1 MYFCLKKRPYF
12 ARIFTKMSPYE
23 EFSHT
28 DDIVLIMWIAG
39 LARQYLNLLLSHTF
53 QTCTLFH
60 QGNARNHCGGRG
72 HWAQAE
78 ARVCCQLEAFWMGS
92 GGSLSS
98 FEAIISFHFFIRSLF
113 WCSPPTKLDRA
124 WPASG
129 WLVGRE
135 IHFCLL
141 SKMQSFPWWS
151 TGDSLSDHLILWVP
165 WRWLKPCFLSA
176 QKSMTWPPCLSTT
189 LKTMRCLVVMC
200 TMSGC
205 QVWGSIL
212 KTGDSIGKSL
222 FCLKAIFQALSNFIF
237 PTLRCAAMLAYGRK
251 IVILPFRREANAPAE
266 DPDR

>member
-1 MYFCLKKRPYF
+1 MSSECSKWCLRWPCFFQGSMKLC
-12 ARIFTKMSPYE
+12 S
-23 EFSHT
+23 SC
-28 DDIVLIMWIAG
+28 G
-39 LARQYLNLLLSHTF
+39 LARQCLNLLLSHTF

-60 QGNARNHCGGRG
+60 QGNARNYCGGRG
-72 HWAQAE
+72 HWAKAE

-98 FEAIISFHFFIRSLF
+98 FEAIISFHFFTLSLF

-151 TGDSLSDHLILWVP
+151 TGDPLSDHLILWVP

-222 FCLKAIFQALSNFIF
+222 FCLKAFFQALSKFHLSHTQVRSYAGI
-237 PTLRCAAMLAYGRK
+237 R
-251 IVILPFRREANAPAE
+251 AE
-266 DPDR
+266 DCHLAFSEGGQCSCWGPW